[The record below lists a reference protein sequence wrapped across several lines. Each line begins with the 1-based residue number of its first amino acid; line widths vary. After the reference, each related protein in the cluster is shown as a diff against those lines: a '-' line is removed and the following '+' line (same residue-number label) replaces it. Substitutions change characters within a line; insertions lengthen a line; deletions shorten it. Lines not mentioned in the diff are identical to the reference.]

1 MVCTQFKINEIPC
14 ELVRLKNGYM
24 LLAENKEKIILHS
37 HEIYLWLS
45 GHVEVADGLS
55 VTGSILEE
63 PEIQYVLQFVGID
76 VAKYL

>member
-1 MVCTQFKINEIPC
+1 MDSIQFEMNQIPC

-24 LLAENKEKIILHS
+24 LLAENEEKIILHS

-63 PEIQYVLQFVGID
+63 PEIQHVLQFVGID
-76 VAKYL
+76 RTKYL